1 MVARVS
7 VLHRGRQRAT
17 MADTIDATGICG
29 RQLRDICLAAGL
41 VEQQQTIVALFD
53 TLCGVAG
60 LRQLPI
66 LPRWSGV
73 TDDCTPVE
81 FSTTFDARG
90 TRVRFLIEAQDDPA
104 SPASY
109 WDAGGRLGAHL
120 ATMKDISLEP
130 MLAIRDLFLPTD
142 PNALFAIWH
151 AVEFRKDGPP
161 LCKIYLNPAARGRDT
176 ARTVVLDALDR
187 LGFGHASDRLLK
199 LLNGDDVITH
209 LAIDLV
215 SAAQA
220 RVKVYARHFRAAPV
234 EFDRRAEAIGANTGL
249 DFADVC
255 EVICR
260 SADLLWQRPV
270 VTCYHL
276 TAADLTRPAGM
287 TLYLPLYPY
296 ASSDHV
302 AAERITALLSQAG
315 FGAPVYRSIADR
327 LIAGRRGAVGIH
339 TYVGYKRIAGARD
352 GGQVTA
358 YFSPSLFQPQHGRL
372 ALDPDH
378 FWPSALS

>member
-1 MVARVS
+1 MPE
-7 VLHRGRQRAT
+7 
-17 MADTIDATGICG
+17 TIDAAGICG

-41 VEQQQTIVALFD
+41 VEQQDPIATLFD
-53 TLCGVAG
+53 TLCTVAG

-66 LPRWSGV
+66 QPRWSGV
-73 TDDCTPVE
+73 TDDCTPIE
-81 FSTTFDARG
+81 FSAAFDTNE
-90 TRVRFLIEAQDDPA
+90 TRVRFLIEAQDNPA

-109 WDAGGRLGAHL
+109 WHAGERLGAHL
-120 ATMKDISLEP
+120 ATMKDIRLEP
-130 MLAIRDLFLPTD
+130 MMAIRDLFLPTD

-151 AVEFRKDGPP
+151 AMEFRKDGPP
-161 LCKIYLNPAARGRDT
+161 LCKIYLNPAARGRDA
-176 ARTVVLDALDR
+176 ARTVVLAALDR
-187 LGFGHASDRLLK
+187 LGFGHASDGLLK
-199 LLNGDDVITH
+199 LLNSNDVITH

-220 RVKVYARHFRAAPV
+220 RVKVYARHFRAAPA
-234 EFDRRAEAIGANTGL
+234 EFDRRAEAIGAKGGL

-255 EVICR
+255 EVISR
-260 SADLLWQRPV
+260 SADVLWQRPV
-270 VTCYHL
+270 MTCYHL

-302 AAERITALLSQAG
+302 AAERITELLSQAG
-315 FGAPVYRSIADR
+315 FGVPIYRSIAGR
-327 LIAGRRGAVGIH
+327 LVAGCRGTVGVH
-339 TYVGYKRIAGARD
+339 TYVGYKRVAGARD

-358 YFSPSLFQPQHGRL
+358 YFSPSLFQRQYGRL

-378 FWPSALS
+378 FWPSPLS